1 MKYVLDNFIGFA
13 LTSHMVFELFR
24 AECAGRAAWLG
35 WAELELQGCKAA
47 RRTLIRF
54 FANWVD
60 LVNLKLF
67 RA

>member
-13 LTSHMVFELFR
+13 LTTHMVFELLR
-24 AECAGRAAWLG
+24 LSLLG
-35 WAELELQGCKAA
+35 WAGHGHGHEHGLSCKAA
-47 RRTLIRF
+47 RRTLMRF
-54 FANWVD
+54 LANWVD